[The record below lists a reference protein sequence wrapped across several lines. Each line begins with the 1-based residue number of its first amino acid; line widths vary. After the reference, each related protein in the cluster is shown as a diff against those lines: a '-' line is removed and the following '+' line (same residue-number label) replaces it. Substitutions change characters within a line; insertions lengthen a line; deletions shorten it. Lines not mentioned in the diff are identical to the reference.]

1 MPSFFPSLREDGA
14 QLKDIQAPF
23 SEIYELWGR
32 FSQAVMRGPGPL
44 SVAERELIAA
54 YTSGVNACT
63 YCYHD
68 HTMAAEHFGIE
79 PAVFETLMVDVELA
93 PVDGKMKPLLRYVG
107 KLTASPSKLTQADAD
122 AVFDAGW
129 SESELHFAI
138 LVSARFN
145 CINRLV
151 QGHGIEHSAAIGDS
165 WKSEQGLT
173 YNILEQND
181 V

>member
-1 MPSFFPSLREDGA
+1 MTAFFPSLREDGA
-14 QLKDIQAPF
+14 QLKDMQAPF
-23 SEIYELWGR
+23 SDIYQLWGR
-32 FSQAVMRGPGPL
+32 FSEALMRGPGPL
-44 SVAERELIAA
+44 GVADRELSAA
-54 YTSGVNACT
+54 YTSGVNACS

-79 PAVFETLMVDVELA
+79 PAVFESLIDDVDAA
-93 PVDGKMKPLLRYVG
+93 PIKEKMKPLLRYVG
-107 KLTASPSKLTQADAD
+107 KLTASPAKLTQADAD

-129 SESELHFAI
+129 SEAEFHFAI

-165 WKSEQGLT
+165 WKTEQGLA
-173 YNILEQND
+173 YNILELNE
-181 V
+181 

>member
-1 MPSFFPSLREDGA
+1 MASFFPSLREDGA

-23 SEIYELWGR
+23 AEIYKLWGQ
-32 FSQAVMRGPGPL
+32 FSQALMRGPGPL
-44 SVAERELIAA
+44 SVADRELIAT

-79 PAVFETLMVDVELA
+79 PAVFESLMDDVESA
-93 PVDGKMKPLLRYVG
+93 PIDGKMKPLLRYVG

-165 WKSEQGLT
+165 WKTEQGLT
-173 YNILEQND
+173 YSILEVED
-181 V
+181 I